1 MKSSKM
7 PDYLYTSLSTG
18 YKVFITIPGV
28 VTHKVPFNVDPSFY
42 GEYDFLAH
50 GLHYITASTPFLEW
64 NKENQVCTKFFPSKN
79 SYIIRPWAV
88 GIKETGRV
96 IADQITLF
104 QSGGADF
111 AHPITTPPSPGF

>member
-1 MKSSKM
+1 MV
-7 PDYLYTSLSTG
+7 DYLYTSLSTG

-64 NKENQVCTKFFPSKN
+64 NKENQVCMYEIFSIKKLV
-79 SYIIRPWAV
+79 IRPRAV
-88 GIKETGRV
+88 WIKETGP
-96 IADQITLF
+96 
-104 QSGGADF
+104 GGAQCVELVLRWQF
-111 AHPITTPPSPGF
+111 CVHGSICHEKYI

>member
-1 MKSSKM
+1 MT
-7 PDYLYTSLSTG
+7 DYLYTSLSIG

-64 NKENQVCTKFFPSKN
+64 NKENQVCMYEIFSIKKLV
-79 SYIIRPWAV
+79 IRPRAV
-88 GIKETGRV
+88 GLKETGE
-96 IADQITLF
+96 
-104 QSGGADF
+104 GGDRRSDHPF
-111 AHPITTPPSPGF
+111 PITRSRFCPPYYYSPCI

>member
-1 MKSSKM
+1 MILKNNFQGLRLVVDSQKLSYKSKKVHKQKN
-7 PDYLYTSLSTG
+7 TG

-64 NKENQVCTKFFPSKN
+64 NKEKKVCF
-79 SYIIRPWAV
+79 
-88 GIKETGRV
+88 
-96 IADQITLF
+96 
-104 QSGGADF
+104 
-111 AHPITTPPSPGF
+111 

>member
-1 MKSSKM
+1 MVDSQKLSYKSKKVHKQKN
-7 PDYLYTSLSTG
+7 TG

-64 NKENQVCTKFFPSKN
+64 NKEKKVCF
-79 SYIIRPWAV
+79 
-88 GIKETGRV
+88 
-96 IADQITLF
+96 
-104 QSGGADF
+104 
-111 AHPITTPPSPGF
+111 

>member
-1 MKSSKM
+1 MVDSQKLSYKSKKVHKQKN
-7 PDYLYTSLSTG
+7 TG

-64 NKENQVCTKFFPSKN
+64 NKEKKVVTRGESLLE
-79 SYIIRPWAV
+79 S
-88 GIKETGRV
+88 
-96 IADQITLF
+96 
-104 QSGGADF
+104 
-111 AHPITTPPSPGF
+111 